1 MLAVTAC
8 VMERES
14 LRTAL
19 RIIPMRF
26 LYRPLLSYVVWK
38 AILRALKG
46 AWVGWG
52 KLDRTASV
60 VEVTR

>member
-1 MLAVTAC
+1 
-8 VMERES
+8 
-14 LRTAL
+14 
-19 RIIPMRF
+19 MRF

-46 AWVGWG
+46 AVVEWG

-60 VEVTR
+60 AEVTP